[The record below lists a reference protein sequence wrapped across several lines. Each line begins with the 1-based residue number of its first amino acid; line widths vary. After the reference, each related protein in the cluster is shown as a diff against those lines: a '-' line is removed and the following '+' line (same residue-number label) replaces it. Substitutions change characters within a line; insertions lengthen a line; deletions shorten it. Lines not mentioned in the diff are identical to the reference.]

1 MFFLRSHPAY
11 VFSLSL
17 SFRPYSLA
25 DYAPLHN
32 IIVYLAL
39 SAMKQRRQSA
49 LEFVSRS
56 GDNADIYREREYC
69 LYYVVKQILLVFFPR
84 VGSRPLVTDFSFF
97 SLFQLELVTFSYA
110 DRGNNFGE
118 LLNISPSRSLFNE
131 RREISIQCLLPI
143 SDFSRNFSSPLEDRA
158 AFSNRR
164 LYSRIEELF
173 VEAIIERGENWIEL
187 VPVGNKKIIEGREG
201 GREGGHSTTR
211 EDLFL

>member
-1 MFFLRSHPAY
+1 MFFLCSHPAY

-39 SAMKQRRQSA
+39 SAMKQRRRSA

-164 LYSRIEELF
+164 LYLEVGAFSNRGIIRRRPMRSSS
-173 VEAIIERGENWIEL
+173 EA
-187 VPVGNKKIIEGREG
+187 KIG
-201 GREGGHSTTR
+201 SN
-211 EDLFL
+211 

>member
-1 MFFLRSHPAY
+1 
-11 VFSLSL
+11 
-17 SFRPYSLA
+17 
-25 DYAPLHN
+25 
-32 IIVYLAL
+32 
-39 SAMKQRRQSA
+39 MKQRRRSA

-164 LYSRIEELF
+164 LYLEVGAFSNRGIIRRRPMRSSS
-173 VEAIIERGENWIEL
+173 EA
-187 VPVGNKKIIEGREG
+187 KIG
-201 GREGGHSTTR
+201 SN
-211 EDLFL
+211 